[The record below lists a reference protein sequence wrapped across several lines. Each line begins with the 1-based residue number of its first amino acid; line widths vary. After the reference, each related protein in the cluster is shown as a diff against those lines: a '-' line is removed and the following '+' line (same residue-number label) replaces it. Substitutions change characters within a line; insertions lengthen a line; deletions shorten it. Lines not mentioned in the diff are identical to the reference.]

1 MWSLAAIVS
10 SEHDSLCAVQQYW
23 ARGTPYKFVP
33 VNTFAEAFQKWDL
46 GRELTAA
53 AAAPYD
59 KSGSHRSALV
69 RTQYALKA
77 WDMFKA
83 TMKREWTLMVRNRF
97 LYIFRTFQVSAE
109 ERASSWK
116 ILVSV
121 SPD

>member
-1 MWSLAAIVS
+1 M
-10 SEHDSLCAVQQYW
+10 QQYW

-59 KSGSHRSALV
+59 KAAGHQSALV
-69 RTQYALKA
+69 RTQYALRS

-97 LYIFRTFQVSAE
+97 LYIFRTFQVSDSGDVLHLAFE
-109 ERASSWK
+109 
-116 ILVSV
+116 ILGFQGVLVGGRFACCRS
-121 SPD
+121 